1 MKNVNNRQNGDH
13 PSLHIRKSHTK
24 CDFSYLIF
32 IYNMIQYILCIHIMC
47 KTGTTLS
54 VYIYIF
60 FSSSIY
66 RHTEAHTSLH
76 DSSWNISASQ
86 HTQQQQKKKKNS
98 GCLTGWMAWL
108 YGSGGHAHRR
118 GAQPTYN
125 KYYTQN
131 IMCVA
136 GVLCENVCIHII
148 LVTNINRCY
157 CMHIAHQ
164 CLDCCDCRSVEFKR
178 FNVMSKYTVPL
189 GTLINHKIRTE

>member
-1 MKNVNNRQNGDH
+1 M
-13 PSLHIRKSHTK
+13 S
-24 CDFSYLIF
+24 
-32 IYNMIQYILCIHIMC
+32 IYTFFFLLLY
-47 KTGTTLS
+47 TGTQRRTQVYTIPRETSQPLS
-54 VYIYIF
+54 ILNN
-60 FSSSIY
+60 S
-66 RHTEAHTSLH
+66 
-76 DSSWNISASQ
+76 
-86 HTQQQQKKKKNS
+86 KKKKKIS